1 MCADGKPCSDCE
13 IPLFCLQLPGFFCA
27 PPPALIVSRLFF
39 PLIPRCV
46 GEKKMLFLAL
56 APSCADVP
64 GCASRCPRR
73 GRVFVHVRAAARV
86 AGRSRDVVVFF
97 FYPSVRGS
105 DRAAPPADARAQIS
119 RRSLPLEAH
128 RGAVTHARAPRG
140 ASARGTCGGKF
151 GPKCWLL
158 ARARVRLTQVTGR
171 QVGRES
177 SFGCCWLTGCDG

>member
-1 MCADGKPCSDCE
+1 MCG
-13 IPLFCLQLPGFFCA
+13 
-27 PPPALIVSRLFF
+27 R
-39 PLIPRCV
+39 
-46 GEKKMLFLAL
+46 KKMLFLTL

-86 AGRSRDVVVFF
+86 AGRSRDVVVVFF
-97 FYPSVRGS
+97 TRPSAVRTGL
-105 DRAAPPADARAQIS
+105 RRPRTPAPRPPHGASRWMPTEARS
-119 RRSLPLEAH
+119 R
-128 RGAVTHARAPRG
+128 THGLQRG

-158 ARARVRLTQVTGR
+158 ARARARLTQVTGR